1 VGYSNVRLHRNEQ
14 NSGSPFKQWLVGLNM
29 AQADILWIA
38 ESDDVCKPEFLEKLL
53 PAFRDP
59 TVKLAYAN
67 SDVIDEEGRVI
78 GDYSSDQAKYLAT
91 LSTTKWKNSYTAIAD
106 QEINDGLGIKNT
118 ILNASAVLLRK
129 FDMSSDLKEILA
141 QMRIAGDWY
150 CYVHAIKHGKLYYDC
165 RKWNSHRRHS
175 SSVIAQTVSDQKI
188 KEFFQEFA
196 LVHKYIFNT
205 YRLDPPFEEKWEQY
219 LLQQLRDF
227 SLDGS
232 YEILGH
238 YYPVDEIQ
246 ALIAK
251 HETSPHSKEKTP
263 A

>member
-1 VGYSNVRLHRNEQ
+1 LA
-14 NSGSPFKQWLVGLNM
+14 GLEI

-67 SDVIDEEGRVI
+67 SDVIDEEGHVI
-78 GDYSSDQAKYLAT
+78 GDYSSDKAKYLAT
-91 LSTTKWKNSYTAIAD
+91 LSATKWKNSYTTTAD

-129 FDMSSDLKEILA
+129 FNISSDLKELLA

-188 KEFFQEFA
+188 KVFFQEFA

-205 YRLDPPFEEKWEQY
+205 YRLDPTFEEKWEQY

-227 SLDGS
+227 SLDAS
-232 YEILGH
+232 YEILRR
-238 YYPVDEIQ
+238 YYPVDEMQ
-246 ALIAK
+246 TLISKNQVSHHA
-251 HETSPHSKEKTP
+251 KEKTP